1 VRGAVAALVSLV
13 TLSLV
18 TFVATSYKSAEEVA
32 RSALGQEVTDEQLR
46 AYVESR
52 GLDRPLVHRYLA
64 WLGDVA
70 RGDLGTSPVTGRAVW
85 DEIQPRLSRT
95 VCLSVLALLL
105 AIPTSVAL
113 GLFMA
118 RRAGRPSDIA
128 LLVGTVVIAA
138 LPEFVIGIGLLMV
151 FAVVLGWLPVSSA
164 GVSVGSPATQAVA
177 YVLPAL
183 TLALAM
189 LPHVARVARVAV
201 AEVLAAPYVQAAMLR
216 GLSSRTVLWDYA
228 MRNAAVPL
236 LNVVALN
243 IVYVL
248 GGVVVVENVFAFPGI
263 GQALV
268 SAIGSGDAITV
279 QAIVLIKGTMIIG
292 LSWLTDLL
300 AIYFNPRLRATTA

>member
-1 VRGAVAALVSLV
+1 V

-18 TFVATSYKSAEEVA
+18 TFVATSYKSAEDVA
-32 RSALGQEVTDEQLR
+32 RSALGQEVTSEQLR
-46 AYVESR
+46 AYVESH
-52 GLDRPLVHRYLA
+52 GLDRPLGHRYLG

-70 RGDLGTSPVTGRAVW
+70 RGDLGMSPVTGRSVW
-85 DEIQPRLSRT
+85 EEIQPRLART
-95 VCLSVLALLL
+95 VALSALALAL
-105 AIPTSVAL
+105 AIPTSVAM

-118 RRAGRPSDIA
+118 RRVGRPSDIA
-128 LLVGTVVIAA
+128 LLIGTVVIAA

-151 FAVVLGWLPVSSA
+151 FAVALGWLPVSSA
-164 GVSVGSPATQAVA
+164 GVSVGSPVTQVTA

-189 LPHVARVARVAV
+189 LPHVARVARVTV
-201 AEVLAAPYVQAAMLR
+201 GEVLAAPYVQAAVLR
-216 GLSSRTVLWDYA
+216 GLPSRTVLWDYA

-243 IVYVL
+243 IVYTL

-268 SAIGSGDAITV
+268 SAIGGGDGVTV
-279 QAIVLIKGTMIIG
+279 QAIVLIQGAMIIG

-300 AIYFNPRLRATTA
+300 AIYFNPRLRAAPA